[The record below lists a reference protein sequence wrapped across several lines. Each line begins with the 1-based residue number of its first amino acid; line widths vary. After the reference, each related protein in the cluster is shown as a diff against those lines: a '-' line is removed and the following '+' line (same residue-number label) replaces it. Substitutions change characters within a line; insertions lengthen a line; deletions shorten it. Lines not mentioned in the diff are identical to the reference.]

1 MIGSSAV
8 RGLKQFV
15 SNNLNSHVNGNLNLS
30 CDEVQI
36 SYSGHGR
43 FFGEDLPLGIT
54 KVSKQHLDVVISQ
67 AVSNYL

>member
-8 RGLKQFV
+8 RGFKQFV

-36 SYSGHGR
+36 SYSGQGR

-54 KVSKQHLDVVISQ
+54 
-67 AVSNYL
+67 